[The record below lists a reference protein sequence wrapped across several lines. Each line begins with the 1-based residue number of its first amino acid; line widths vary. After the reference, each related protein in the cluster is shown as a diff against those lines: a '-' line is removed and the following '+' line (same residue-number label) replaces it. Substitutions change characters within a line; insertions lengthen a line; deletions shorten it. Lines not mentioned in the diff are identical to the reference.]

1 MRDTNFEPLSLSNVA
16 AVQVTWLGKLRTI
29 SSATAGNRLSITL
42 ARRRPCR
49 LKRCAF
55 RPSSDEDQLV
65 AACSVI
71 TVKRRA
77 GNTSGRVSACKKN
90 ANCQNTTCRAPP
102 SRRPVDLYT
111 LVTLLVHNILPV
123 LVFFSRGEASVPHPQ
138 RPCSLHTDQLWS
150 ATRCE
155 PLSQMP
161 CPFGRA
167 SA

>member
-1 MRDTNFEPLSLSNVA
+1 MSVYNLPKYNVSRA
-16 AVQVTWLGKLRTI
+16 AV
-29 SSATAGNRLSITL
+29 
-42 ARRRPCR
+42 
-49 LKRCAF
+49 
-55 RPSSDEDQLV
+55 
-65 AACSVI
+65 
-71 TVKRRA
+71 
-77 GNTSGRVSACKKN
+77 
-90 ANCQNTTCRAPP
+90 PP
-102 SRRPVDLYT
+102 SRLYT
-111 LVTLLVHNILPV
+111 LVTLLLVHNILPV